1 MIVSTDSRRRAP
13 RWLRT
18 VTWVAMLCALPFG
31 LIYCDWQTAVD
42 EETAMDPVEDAAPA
56 GIDELRAAA
65 ERATQAISRREAELQ
80 EIIREAME
88 SGALSER
95 RGRELSAYLSGAA
108 SGSLSRYAIDNAI
121 PDEIWQA
128 TSELLIAEMVERN
141 RGLWIGDYSS
151 RISTT
156 DLQSPE
162 LRATLAEMRELVE
175 EIGRARDRDE
185 MPGEWRSRM
194 EELKARIREAL
205 SLAELR

>member
-1 MIVSTDSRRRAP
+1 
-13 RWLRT
+13 
-18 VTWVAMLCALPFG
+18 WVAMLCALPFG

-128 TSELLIAEMVERN
+128 TSELLIAEMGERT
-141 RGLWIGDYSS
+141 RGLWTGDYTS

-156 DLQSPE
+156 DLQNPE
-162 LRATLAEMRELVE
+162 LRATLAELRERIK
-175 EIGRARDRDE
+175 EIGQDSDARKRLQ
-185 MPGEWRSRM
+185 
-194 EELKARIREAL
+194 ELSTMLREAL
-205 SLAELR
+205 GHVLESQGRK